1 MVSGGKICKK
11 YVRIDEADQKDDFM
25 LSVSISHSITF
36 AHETMYNFLL

>member
-11 YVRIDEADQKDDFM
+11 YVRIDEAGQKDDFM
-25 LSVSISHSITF
+25 VYVSISHSITF